1 MKGGREMVRRIW
13 VVLIAA
19 VLTVWVVTSFGSM
32 AMGADVKRLSIATAS
47 TGGTWFPIG
56 GGIASIINK
65 YVANVEATAHP
76 SGASLE
82 NIRLLEEKNTD
93 LAMVMPDIAYYAVSS
108 LEMYK
113 DKPKARIRGMFSTYP
128 IDLLIIT
135 RAETNIHKV
144 GDLRG
149 HTVAFGPPGS
159 GSEKMTKKVLAEYGI
174 TYNDLKPVFISA
186 PEQARAL
193 KDRSIDAAAYT
204 IGTPGSAFVDFA
216 TVRKA
221 RIIPMEKEM
230 IDKINK
236 KYPYYYGGVIPANA
250 YPGVGVD
257 APCLRWIG
265 LVVCREDLSTDL
277 VYGIT
282 KAVFSHIDE
291 MHAIHKMAKYMSLEH
306 GTEGMSL
313 PLHPG
318 AEKYFKEKGVLK

>member
-1 MKGGREMVRRIW
+1 MVRKIW
-13 VVLIAA
+13 IMLIVVVLMTWMAA
-19 VLTVWVVTSFGSM
+19 HLGSGV
-32 AMGADVKRLSIATAS
+32 MGAEVKRLSIATAS

-56 GGIASIINK
+56 GGIASVINK
-65 YVANVEATAHP
+65 YVADVEATAHP

-108 LEMYK
+108 VEMYK
-113 DKPKARIRGMFSTYP
+113 GKPPAKARGMFSTYP

-135 RAETNIHKV
+135 RAETDIHKV
-144 GDLRG
+144 EDLKG
-149 HTVAFGPPGS
+149 HKVAFGPPGS

-174 TYNDLKPVFISA
+174 TYDDLKPIFISA

-193 KDRSIDAAAYT
+193 KDKSIDAAAYT
-204 IGTPGSAFVDFA
+204 IGTPASAFIDFA
-216 TVRKA
+216 TLRRA
-221 RIIPMEKEM
+221 RIIPIEKDM
-230 IDKINK
+230 IQQINR
-236 KYPYYYGGVIPANA
+236 KYPYYYGGIIPANA

-257 APCLRWIG
+257 VPCLRWIG
-265 LVVCREDLSTDL
+265 LVVCHEDLPTDL

-291 MHAIHKMAKYMSLEH
+291 MHAIHKMARYMSLEH
-306 GTEGMSL
+306 ATEGMSI

-318 AEKYFKEKGVLK
+318 AEKYFKEKGVVK

>member
-1 MKGGREMVRRIW
+1 MVRKICIVLMA
-13 VVLIAA
+13 VVLTLWMAA
-19 VLTVWVVTSFGSM
+19 YLGPG
-32 AMGADVKRLSIATAS
+32 AMGAGVESLSIATAS

-56 GGIASIINK
+56 GGIASIISK
-65 YVANVEATAHP
+65 YVADVQATAHP

-93 LAMVMPDIAYYAVSS
+93 LAMVMPDIAHYAVSS

-113 DKPKARIRGMFSTYP
+113 DKPQAKIRGMFSTYP

-135 RAETNIHKV
+135 RAETDIRKV
-144 GDLRG
+144 EDLKG

-159 GSEKMTKKVLAEYGI
+159 GSEKMTKKVLTEYGI
-174 TYNDLKPVFISA
+174 TYKDLKPVFISA

-193 KDRSIDAAAYT
+193 KDKSIDAAAYT
-204 IGTPGSAFVDFA
+204 IGTPASAFVDFA

-221 RIIPMEKEM
+221 RIIPVEKEM
-230 IDKINK
+230 IQRINK
-236 KYPYYYGGVIPANA
+236 KYPYYYGGIIPANA

-257 APCLRWIG
+257 VACLRWIG
-265 LVVCREDLSTDL
+265 LVVCREDLPADL

-291 MHAIHKMAKYMSLEH
+291 MHAIHKMAKYMSLGH
-306 GTEGMSL
+306 ATEGMSI

-318 AEKYFKEKGVLK
+318 AHRYFREKGVK